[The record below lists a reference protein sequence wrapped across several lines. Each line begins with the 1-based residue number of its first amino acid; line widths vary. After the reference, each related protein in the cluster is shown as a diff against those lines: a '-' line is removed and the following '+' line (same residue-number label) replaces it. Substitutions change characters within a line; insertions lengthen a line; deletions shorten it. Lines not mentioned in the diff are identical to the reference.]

1 MDKDS
6 KKALEP
12 WIQYYYFSSEGILQL
27 RHAER
32 ANGLMLDGSVRSE
45 NRGGW
50 RLRSN
55 WTPGLGMAS
64 GNGVYLD

>member
-1 MDKDS
+1 
-6 KKALEP
+6 
-12 WIQYYYFSSEGILQL
+12 
-27 RHAER
+27 
-32 ANGLMLDGSVRSE
+32 MLDGSVRSE